1 MMMPLAAGAQELH
14 KHDTLDASRVTSEL
28 SRHESFT
35 QTGLTR
41 IEGAKFR
48 SGYAVFSAPDLIKTI
63 QQLPGVASG
72 TELMS
77 GLYVH
82 GGDGTDNL
90 FLLDGVPLYQV
101 SHVVGLFSSFNTD
114 IVDNMEFYKSGF
126 PARFGGKLSSVV
138 DVHTRDGDFEK
149 YHGSFSIGLTDGRI
163 NLSGPIFKGKT
174 SFNIGLRRSWLDMVT
189 IPAVAY
195 INYQNNKP
203 DSQYQDSDSKEKVR
217 MHYSFDDFNVRLTHK
232 FSEDSRLT
240 FNFYHG
246 NDGLNVGERDSGT
259 HHYQYGDATGIRTED
274 KYELDDYGIKL
285 RWGNR
290 AWSLAW
296 DRKFSDKLWLDLKAY
311 RVSSFSDLS
320 YSSESQEY
328 TIGRQSEG
336 WSTESFE
343 ANRSKV
349 LDHSVMAG
357 LDYYPWEGHH
367 IRTGAQ
373 FQYHVFKPSR
383 EYSYKHIDGS
393 EGMTVPEKRGETY
406 SSRIDGQEAAVYAE
420 DEMALGDRV
429 KVNAGFRLPLFLVP
443 EATEVRF
450 EPRVSAKYQLTDVSS
465 LRASYTEMN
474 QFCHLVAT
482 TYFDLPTNCWMP
494 STASVKPSHSRQVAG
509 GIYNEWPGGWTLT
522 VEGYWKTMDHLLEY
536 GGTNALFPPLSA
548 WESDFYEGRGR
559 SYGLELE
566 GGRESEKWSFN
577 VGYTLSKTERRFDDI
592 YFTWYPD
599 RNDNRHKLTVSGVW
613 RPSEKFELYAGWT
626 YRSGNRMTAVSHVV
640 TTRHT
645 AQDYYDYYS
654 DQEINEYTYYSH
666 DEIFESPNNLKLP
679 DYHRLDLGL
688 NFHRTTKRG
697 NHVVWNVSLY
707 NAYCRMNPLFGEVT
721 RYGNDDHFTGLY
733 YGIIPIIPTFSYTLN
748 F

>member
-1 MMMPLAAGAQELH
+1 MLLLSPAIKAQE
-14 KHDTLDASRVTSEL
+14 KHDTLDASRITSEL
-28 SRHESFT
+28 SRHENFT

-41 IEGAKFR
+41 IDGKKFR

-72 TELMS
+72 TELLS

-82 GGDGTDNL
+82 GGDGSDNL

-114 IVDNMEFYKSGF
+114 MVDNMEFYKSGF

-149 YHGSFSIGLTDGRI
+149 YHGSFSIGLTDGRL
-163 NLSGPIFKGKT
+163 NFSGPIFKGKT

-195 INYQNNKP
+195 INHENNKP
-203 DSQYQDSDSKEKVR
+203 NPFNPDDDSKETVR
-217 MHYSFDDFNVRLTHK
+217 MHYSFDDFNVRLTHR
-232 FSEDSRLT
+232 FAEDNVLT

-246 NDGLNVGERDSGT
+246 NDGLDIGDKDTGTAHVRDGSHEGESYDR
-259 HHYQYGDATGIRTED
+259 
-274 KYELDDYGIKL
+274 YEMYDYGVKMD
-285 RWGNR
+285 WGNR

-296 DRKFSDKLWLDLKAY
+296 DRKLSDRLWLDLKVY
-311 RVSSFSDLS
+311 RVSSFSDIS
-320 YSSESQEY
+320 YSDESEEY
-328 TIGRQSEG
+328 PVMEKDTQREYRHM
-336 WSTESFE
+336 TE

-349 LDHSVMAG
+349 LDHSLMAG
-357 LDYYPWEGHH
+357 LDWYPWDGHH

-373 FQYHVFKPSR
+373 YQYHIFKPER
-383 EYSYKHIDGS
+383 YYTNEYLEPD
-393 EGMTVPEKRGETY
+393 MEKMEKTGETY
-406 SSRIDGQEAAVYAE
+406 SSRIDGQEAAVYME
-420 DEMALGDRV
+420 DEMSLGERF
-429 KVNAGFRLPLFLVP
+429 KLNAGFRVPLFLIKG
-443 EATEVRF
+443 ANSARF
-450 EPRVSAKYQLTDVSS
+450 EPRLSMKYQLNDISS

-509 GIYNEWPGGWTLT
+509 GVYNEWTSGWKLN

-536 GGTNALFPPLSA
+536 GGGNAIFPPLSA
-548 WESDFYEGRGR
+548 WESDFYEGIGR

-566 GGRESEKWSFN
+566 GGWDSEKWSFN
-577 VGYTLSKTERRFDDI
+577 VGYTLSKTERKFDDI
-592 YFTWYPD
+592 YFKWYPD
-599 RNDNRHKLTVSGVW
+599 RNDNRHKLTLNGVW
-613 RPSEKFELYAGWT
+613 RPSPKFELYAGWT
-626 YRSGNRMTAVSHVV
+626 YHSGNRMTAVSHVIG
-640 TTRHT
+640 TQQTST
-645 AQDYYDYYS
+645 WIDWETGEE
-654 DQEINEYTYYSH
+654 QEYIYYTYE
-666 DEIFESPNNLKLP
+666 EIYDSPNNLKLP
-679 DYHRLDLGL
+679 DYHRLDLGF

-697 NHVVWNVSLY
+697 NEVVWNVSVY
-707 NAYCRMNPLFGEVT
+707 NAYCRMNPLFGGVE
-721 RYGNDDHFTGLY
+721 RHGDDNHFTGVY